1 MVRPMNDPSLSEK
14 YSKNPLSW
22 WPYAALVALFC
33 IVYGWGDYSEIS
45 KWSNPATLA
54 TQEKLSTFGFLIR
67 RWLTDDSV
75 THGWL
80 VIPIALAV
88 TWTKREKL
96 ARIPLSSHVG
106 GLYLIALALLMHL
119 FERALDIN
127 GPSPISIPI
136 FVAGSVWYLA
146 GTAWLK
152 ELSFPIAYLFFFV
165 PVPGGLTTVV
175 TTPLRIIATRG
186 AHFITSHMGIE
197 IYASGVHLDFYRPGL
212 PKTGE
217 NHVMLDIAD
226 ACSGI
231 HSIMAIKALHAI
243 TAYLSRLQLKWKWV
257 LFWLA
262 LPITT
267 ASNVIRITLLVLVA
281 AYYDPKFAQTFFHD
295 KSPYPLFIIVFL
307 LLVSIGRLME
317 RLTKG
322 EAYWKAL
329 KEAEKKQAEQEGNVK
344 PWRREGRE
352 PKLIKPAI
360 LLGVAAALTGYF
372 WARPTLLA
380 EGADVSAIPQRIGE
394 WQAVLD
400 VQDSDNVM
408 KQQNADSYLHRYYRR
423 PSDGM
428 VIELLA
434 VYRRY
439 GRRDFAHRPDQCYP
453 AAGFQ
458 ITQQDTTTLA
468 WAGRQEPAKHLVADP
483 GNAKLTNQEPY
494 PASMTTSY
502 LFVSGNRSESDFLKQ
517 QLWMAL
523 ERVFRNKNG
532 WTFIR
537 LQTTHIPQFPFVGF
551 NKPPYAGKT
560 FTDAEALAAQQDFMK
575 AGEAEIRKVITTD
588 PTTAGPEG

>member
-1 MVRPMNDPSLSEK
+1 MNEPSLSEK
-14 YSKNPLSW
+14 YSKDPLSW
-22 WPYAALVALFC
+22 WPFAALAALFC
-33 IVYGWGDYSEIS
+33 LVYGWGDYSEIT
-45 KWSNPATLA
+45 KWGDVATLP

-96 ARIPLSSHVG
+96 ARIPLSSHIG

-119 FERALDIN
+119 FEKALDIN
-127 GPSPISIPI
+127 RPSPISIPI
-136 FVAGSVWYLA
+136 FVTGAVWYLA

-175 TTPLRIIATRG
+175 TTPLRIIATKG
-186 AHFITSHMGIE
+186 AHFITSHLGVQIF
-197 IYASGVHLDFYRPGL
+197 ASGVHLDFFRPGL
-212 PKTGE
+212 PNTEE
-217 NHVMLDIAD
+217 NHIRLDIAD

-243 TAYLSRLQLKWKWV
+243 TAYLSRLRLKWKWV

-281 AYYDPKFAQTFFHD
+281 AYYNPHFALTYFHD

-329 KEAEKKQAEQEGNVK
+329 KESEKKQVELEGAVK
-344 PWRREGRE
+344 PWRREGKM
-352 PKLIKPAI
+352 PNLVKPAI
-360 LLGVAAALTGYF
+360 LLGVATILTGYF
-372 WARPTLLA
+372 WARPTQMA
-380 EGADVSAIPQRIGE
+380 EGADVTSIPKQVGD
-394 WQAVLD
+394 WQAVYD
-400 VQDSDNVM
+400 MQDSDEVM
-408 KQQNADSYLHRYYRR
+408 KEQSADSYLHRYYRR
-423 PSDGM
+423 ASDGM
-428 VIELLA
+428 IIELLA

-458 ITQQDTTTLA
+458 ITQQDATTLA
-468 WAGRQEPAKHLVADP
+468 WAGRQETARHLLANP
-483 GNAKLTNQEPY
+483 GNAKLGNGDSY
-494 PASMTTSY
+494 PAPMTTSY
-502 LFVSGNRSESDFLKQ
+502 FFVSGNRSESDFLKQ
-517 QLWMAL
+517 QIWMAL
-523 ERVFRNKNG
+523 ERIFRNKNG

-537 LQTTHIPQFPFVGF
+537 LQTTLIPQFPFEGF
-551 NKPPYAGKT
+551 NKSPFAGKT
-560 FTDAEALAAQQDFMK
+560 FTDAEALAGQQDFMK

-588 PTTAGPEG
+588 PSTAGPEG

>member
-1 MVRPMNDPSLSEK
+1 MNEQNLSEK
-14 YSKNPLSW
+14 YSKNPLAW
-22 WPYAALVALFC
+22 WPLVALAALFC
-33 IVYGWGDYSEIS
+33 LVYGWGDYSEIG
-45 KWSNPATLA
+45 KWGNPATLP
-54 TQEKLSTFGFLIR
+54 TQEKLSTLGFLIR

-80 VIPIALAV
+80 VVPIALAV

-96 ARIPLSSHVG
+96 ARLPLSTHNG
-106 GLYLIALALLMHL
+106 GLSVIALALLMHL
-119 FERALDIN
+119 FEKALDIN

-136 FVAGSVWYLA
+136 FVAGAVWYLA

-152 ELSFPIAYLFFFV
+152 ELAFPIAYLFFFV

-186 AHFITSHMGIE
+186 AHFITSHLGIQ
-197 IYASGVHLDFYRPGL
+197 IFASGVHLDFFRPGL
-212 PKTGE
+212 PQTE
-217 NHVMLDIAD
+217 ANHIRLDIAD

-243 TAYLSRLQLKWKWV
+243 TAYLSRLKLKWKWV

-267 ASNVIRITLLVLVA
+267 TSNVIRITLLVLVA
-281 AYYDPKFAQTFFHD
+281 AYYDPKFALTYFHD

-329 KEAEKKQAEQEGNVK
+329 KEAEKKKTDTEGAAK
-344 PWRREGRE
+344 PWRRAGQQ
-352 PKLIKPAI
+352 PNLVKPGI
-360 LLGVAAALTGYF
+360 LLGVAAILTGYF

-380 EGADVSAIPQRIGE
+380 DGADVTAIPKQIGD
-394 WQAVLD
+394 WQAVYD
-400 VQDSDNVM
+400 VQDSGDVM
-408 KQQNADSYLHRYYRR
+408 KQQSADSYLHRYYRR

-458 ITQQDTTTLA
+458 ITQQDATTLT
-468 WAGRQEPAKHLVADP
+468 WARRQETARHLLAEP
-483 GNAKLTNQEPY
+483 GNAKLANGAPY
-494 PASMTTSY
+494 PASMTTTY
-502 LFVSGNRSESDFLKQ
+502 LFVSGNRTESDFLKQ

-537 LQTTHIPQFPFVGF
+537 LQTTHIPHFPFDGYD
-551 NKPPYAGKT
+551 KPPFAGKT
-560 FTDAEALAAQQDFMK
+560 FTDAEALTAQQDFMK
-575 AGEAEIRKVITTD
+575 AGETEMRKIVTTD